1 MNTLKDVID
10 RLKVEGMLTRN
21 SGTHSIKSMKELLT
35 QNIEASLE
43 ISSQLKEMGAVV
55 PQLAQ
60 SEGDTNKGD
69 ALEAK
74 MDDDQQNKSI
84 LSALKDIGSSLF
96 GISDEQK
103 KKSES
108 GGIAGFFKDL
118 LFGGAIVG
126 AIQLVVEN
134 WDYIT
139 EVFQTKILP
148 TLKEL
153 GSKVAEIAKVVI
165 PFIIDNFDTIAK
177 TMLAMW
183 VFGKI
188 FTAIKAVS
196 AGLAL
201 LKLNLLK
208 TGEQITEVAGG
219 AAAAGAGD
227 KAGKA
232 GSLKDRAKAL
242 YTAIAGFAARIG
254 VVAVQIGAAGAA
266 LYAGIAPLA
275 VAAAPFVLAAAGI
288 ALVLYS
294 LTKAIDNAK
303 AIFAD
308 TGSIGLALTEGFS
321 TLYATIIGFVPDL
334 LKDVVSWIARKLGF
348 DEAADAMDDFSFTD
362 WLQDGIAGIFDS
374 LRITFMKAINGVIGY
389 VNGALDWIPGFG
401 PETIA
406 KPFDIESEEKLI
418 ETKNEGKLQRREEA
432 KLQRRE
438 EEATE
443 EEKLTVVEK
452 PPLPAQQA
460 EAVTTMPIERGESPN
475 QGALVVEQQALQQ
488 QQAQA
493 AVAQAAM
500 ASATPIINAP
510 TSNNTNVSNVSNA
523 IMDINISSIDFFDRT
538 YSPI

>member
-1 MNTLKDVID
+1 MSTLKDVID
-10 RLKVEGMLTRN
+10 RLKEEGQLTRN
-21 SGTHSIKSMKELLT
+21 SGTNSIKSMKELLT

-60 SEGDTNKGD
+60 SQGVTGEGD
-69 ALEAK
+69 AIEAK
-74 MDDDQQNKSI
+74 IDADQQNKSI
-84 LSALKDIGSSLF
+84 LSALKDIGSALF

-108 GGIAGFFKDL
+108 GGIAGFFKNL
-118 LFGGAIVG
+118 LFGGAIAG

-153 GSKVAEIAKVVI
+153 GSTVAEIGKAVI

-177 TMLAMW
+177 TMLGMW

-188 FTAIKAVS
+188 FTAIKAIQ

-201 LKLNLLK
+201 LNFNLLK
-208 TGEQITEVAGG
+208 S
-219 AAAAGAGD
+219 AAAMALAS
-227 KAGKA
+227 GKA
-232 GSLKDRAKAL
+232 LVSSV
-242 YTAIAGFAARIG
+242 AGFAMRMG
-254 VVAVQIGAAGAA
+254 VMAVQIGAAGAA
-266 LYAGIAPLA
+266 MLAGMAPLA
-275 VAAAPFVLAAAGI
+275 IAAAPFVAAAAGV

-294 LTKAIDNAK
+294 LTKAIDDAK

-308 TGSIGLALTEGFS
+308 TGSIGLALTEGLS
-321 TLYATIIGFVPDL
+321 TLVATIAGFVPDL
-334 LKDVVSWIARKLGF
+334 LKDAVSWIARKLGF
-348 DEAADAMDDFSFTD
+348 DEAADAMDDFSITD
-362 WLQDGIAGIFDS
+362 WLQDGVAGIFDS
-374 LRITFMKAINGVIGY
+374 LRITFMKAINGVIDY
-389 VNGALDWIPGFG
+389 VNGALDWVPGFG

-406 KPFDIESEEKLI
+406 KPFDIASEEKLI
-418 ETKNEGKLQRREEA
+418 ETKNEGKLQRREE
-432 KLQRRE
+432 
-438 EEATE
+438 EARKE

-452 PPLPAQQA
+452 PPVPAQQA
-460 EAVTTMPIERGESPN
+460 EAVTTTPIERGESPN

-500 ASATPIINAP
+500 ASAPPMINAP

-523 IMDINISSIDFFDRT
+523 IMDINIPSIDFFDRT